1 MDKIYINN
9 LEFIGFHGV
18 FLEEKKLGQKFL
30 VSLELTI
37 DTREAAKTGDLTK
50 SVHYGLVAQ
59 DVEKIFLEKSI
70 DLIETCAENIAEMV
84 LKKYKLVKEVKII
97 IKKPWA
103 PLQMHFENVAIEIT
117 RKWHKVYLSLGSNM
131 GDKQANLL
139 EAIKRIGNLESTE
152 IVKSSRML
160 KTEPFGY
167 LEQDNFLNACLEIK
181 TLMTAQEFLKEILQI
196 ELDMGRVRELKWGP
210 RIIDIDILF
219 YDKEIIEEDNLVV
232 PHPWICEREFV
243 LEPLAEIAP
252 NYIHPLEKKTISIL
266 DKKLKEGEKK
276 KWRLENLKD

>member
-117 RKWHKVYLSLGSNM
+117 RKWHKIYLSLGSNM

-160 KTEPFGY
+160 ETEPFGY